1 MSTLPAQKKTPLVE
15 IDLRPNLLYVRFIGP
30 QVGQRESPIITQE
43 VEPYFKQAGSSIKHF
58 IIDLQSVTFMSS
70 MGLGACI
77 GLRNKAASAGAKP
90 ILYGTQ
96 PELLKLLAM
105 VKMDMMFKLA
115 KNQTEL
121 DLLLK

>member
-1 MSTLPAQKKTPLVE
+1 MSSLPAQKKTPLVE
-15 IDLRPNLLYVRFIGP
+15 IDLRSNLLYVRFIGP
-30 QVGQRESPIITQE
+30 QIGQREAPIITQE
-43 VEPYFKQAGSSIKHF
+43 VEPYIKQAGASAKHF

-70 MGLGACI
+70 MGLGTCI
-77 GLRNKAASAGAKP
+77 GLRNKAAAAGAKS

-105 VKMDMMFKLA
+105 VKMDLMFKLA
-115 KNQTEL
+115 KNQGEL

>member
-1 MSTLPAQKKTPLVE
+1 MSSLPAQKKTPLVD

-30 QVGQRESPIITQE
+30 QIGQREAPIITQE
-43 VEPYFKQAGSSIKHF
+43 VEPYIKQAGASMKHF

-70 MGLGACI
+70 MGLGTCI

-96 PELLKLLAM
+96 PELLKMLAM
-105 VKMDMMFKLA
+105 VKMDTMFKLA
-115 KNQTEL
+115 KNQGEL